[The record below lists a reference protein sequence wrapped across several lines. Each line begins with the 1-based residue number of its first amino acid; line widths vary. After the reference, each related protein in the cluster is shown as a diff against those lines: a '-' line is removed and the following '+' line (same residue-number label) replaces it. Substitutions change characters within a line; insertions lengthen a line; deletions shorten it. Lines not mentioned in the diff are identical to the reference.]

1 MLVRLIND
9 VVSLLDRR
17 HRENKIRNE
26 LEALTDDELS
36 DIGLDRGDICVVARQ
51 VAHQQ

>member
-36 DIGLDRGDICVVARQ
+36 DIELNRGDIYSVAKQ
-51 VAHQQ
+51 AVCQQ

>member
-1 MLVRLIND
+1 MLIRLIND

-17 HRENKIRNE
+17 HRESKIRIE

-36 DIGLDRGDICVVARQ
+36 DIGLERGDIDTVARQ
-51 VAHQQ
+51 AACQQ